1 MLSRECTFRICEYTS
16 TKDNDVEP
24 ALCENFVVK
33 IRRLNV
39 MKRSC

>member
-1 MLSRECTFRICEYTS
+1 MLSRECTFTICEYTS

>member
-1 MLSRECTFRICEYTS
+1 MLSRECTLRICEYTS
-16 TKDNDVEP
+16 KKHNDVEP
-24 ALCENFVVK
+24 ALWEGFVVK